1 MSRSSSRA
9 SLLSPSR
16 SRELGSGLDA
26 ICARESEKLSIR
38 AIRGYNPADGMLQQI
53 LFPDDAK
60 SAGKE
65 L

>member
-1 MSRSSSRA
+1 MHSVHNCHICDSA
-9 SLLSPSR
+9 G
-16 SRELGSGLDA
+16 ELGSGLDA
-26 ICARESEKLSIR
+26 ICAREAEKLSIR

>member
-1 MSRSSSRA
+1 MCDSA
-9 SLLSPSR
+9 G
-16 SRELGSGLDA
+16 ELGSGLDA